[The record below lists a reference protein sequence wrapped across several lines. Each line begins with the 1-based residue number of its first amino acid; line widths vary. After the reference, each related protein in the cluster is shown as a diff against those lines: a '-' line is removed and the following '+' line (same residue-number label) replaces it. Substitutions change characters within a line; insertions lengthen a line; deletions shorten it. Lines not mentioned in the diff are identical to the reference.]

1 MAGMLGETPL
11 TTPVTPAAAAGGLF
25 QPQVDEASPSDG
37 AELMET
43 GMPAGATTRVAPDPL
58 SKGFYNFFVNFSLWI
73 RRSPPCNFVS
83 PVTN

>member
-58 SKGFYNFFVNFSLWI
+58 SKGFYNFLSTFLFEFADLRHAISCHL
-73 RRSPPCNFVS
+73 
-83 PVTN
+83 